1 MSSHCKRG
9 SYMSWHNGAKKP
21 IMTDNMHSSWTFRDS
36 TDLCMCTHLRLL
48 RDIYKAGVSGAHADK
63 ALSGRRARC
72 GIGCGE
78 LNTHTHTHTHK
89 MNINIALGA
98 VQLLRGRIDTDN
110 AHVWWEILFIMKN
123 TEDKLSHA
131 WETRDTLRTG
141 SSVECVW
148 DGRWWA
154 VVLTWRGG
162 GVAASLSGGGGRFG
176 VWQGQGH
183 GSRHRGRRRRRQ
195 HGGGQERVV
204 KLPLTT
210 PVGLDRKRTEKTWK
224 QTPSINGTLD
234 TYDQQA
240 QQMYHTRAR
249 QENVLSNFLLLIAI
263 KKICCLAHFTVHNL
277 WPKLL
282 TVSPPAIRATAVW
295 PELGQPL
302 KNNWDF
308 FITFSHLQF
317 WEYTYIVCN
326 RSE

>member
-1 MSSHCKRG
+1 MNFQGFDG
-9 SYMSWHNGAKKP
+9 SVHVYSPEAAEGYLQSWGLWGPRWQSAERETCSVWN
-21 IMTDNMHSSWTFRDS
+21 
-36 TDLCMCTHLRLL
+36 RLWW
-48 RDIYKAGVSGAHADK
+48 IKY
-63 ALSGRRARC
+63 
-72 GIGCGE
+72 
-78 LNTHTHTHTHK
+78 THTHK

-240 QQMYHTRAR
+240 QQKYHTRAR

-263 KKICCLAHFTVHNL
+263 KKIYD
-277 WPKLL
+277 PKCSLSLL
-282 TVSPPAIRATAVW
+282 RPSGPQQF
-295 PELGQPL
+295 GQ
-302 KNNWDF
+302 
-308 FITFSHLQF
+308 S
-317 WEYTYIVCN
+317 
-326 RSE
+326 